1 MKSKIKPS
9 LTSFLAGTLF
19 FISSQA
25 LQARVIVSDL
35 DDTLKITEVQTANA
49 IWNAIVEQTVF
60 TGMPELLTELKSAE
74 SNSELT
80 VVSGSPKI
88 LKLLVEDLLYFHK
101 VDYDDVILLGSGS
114 KKPQVLSA
122 IAKATE
128 QSLILVG
135 DDQEND
141 AKFYTDLKKQFPNQV
156 TAIYIH
162 RLNNSS
168 NKPLPQG
175 VTPYFTAYEVALHE
189 ATQGRLSLEALE
201 RVRLATMKKITDSK
215 YNSEYRRVAVN
226 ELFPLWAKCHAS
238 DIQKIL
244 IPWLKSSL
252 ADQHTIRALMEFAS
266 VRCNAQRTD
275 KLESAK
281 VQMQPTVN
289 WDSL

>member
-1 MKSKIKPS
+1 MNSKIKSS

-25 LQARVIVSDL
+25 LHARVIISDL
-35 DDTLKITEVQTANA
+35 DDTLKITDVQNVKA

-88 LKLLVEDLLYFHK
+88 LKLLVEDLLYLHK

-114 KKPQVLSA
+114 KKPQVLND

-141 AKFYTDLKKQFPNQV
+141 PKFYTDLKRQFPNQV
-156 TAIYIH
+156 AAIYIH

-175 VTPYFTAYEVALHE
+175 VIPYFTAYEVALHE
-189 ATQGRLSLEALE
+189 AAQGRLSLQALE
-201 RVRLATMKKITDSK
+201 RVRLATMKKMIDSN
-215 YNSEYRRVAVN
+215 YNSELRRIAVN
-226 ELFPLWAKCHAS
+226 ELFPRWVNCHVR
-238 DIQKIL
+238 DVQNIL
-244 IPWLKSSL
+244 KPWLKSSL
-252 ADQHTIRALMEFAS
+252 ADSQTIRALMDLAT

-275 KLESAK
+275 KPESSNAEIQAS
-281 VQMQPTVN
+281 VA
-289 WDSL
+289 WESL

>member
-1 MKSKIKPS
+1 MNSKIKSS

-25 LQARVIVSDL
+25 LHARVIISDL
-35 DDTLKITEVQTANA
+35 DDTLKITDVQNVKA

-88 LKLLVEDLLYFHK
+88 LKLLVEDLLYLHK

-114 KKPQVLSA
+114 KKPQVLND

-141 AKFYTDLKKQFPNQV
+141 PKFYTDLKRQFPNQV
-156 TAIYIH
+156 AAIYIH

-175 VTPYFTAYEVALHE
+175 VIPYFTAYEVALHE
-189 ATQGRLSLEALE
+189 AAQGRLSLQALE
-201 RVRLATMKKITDSK
+201 RVRLATMKKMIDSN
-215 YNSEYRRVAVN
+215 YNSELRRIAVN
-226 ELFPLWAKCHAS
+226 ELFPRWVNCHAR
-238 DIQKIL
+238 DVQNIL
-244 IPWLKSSL
+244 KPWLKSSL
-252 ADQHTIRALMEFAS
+252 ADPHTIRALMDLATVRCHAQRADKPESLNAEIQAS
-266 VRCNAQRTD
+266 VA
-275 KLESAK
+275 
-281 VQMQPTVN
+281 